1 MIRLLLVDDHEVV
14 RAGLRALLRKSS
26 DLEIVGEVATMA
38 DAIAAAARL
47 VPDVVLMDLRLPDGS
62 GIDACREILSDVAG
76 VRVLILTSYPDE
88 QAVLS
93 TIMAGASGYLL
104 KDIGHEALV
113 RAIRDAA
120 AGRPILDSAIT
131 QRVARRVQKVGELSA
146 QEQRILALVVE
157 GKTNKEIGA
166 ALGLSDKTVKNYLS
180 NAFQKL
186 NVTRRSQAAA
196 LFVRG
201 RAEPSD

>member
-14 RAGLRALLRKSS
+14 RAGLRALLRKSG

-62 GIDACREILSDVAG
+62 GIDACREILSEVAG
-76 VRVLILTSYPDE
+76 VRVLILTSYPGE

-113 RAIRDAA
+113 RAIRDTA
-120 AGRPILDSAIT
+120 AGRPILDSAIAR
-131 QRVARRVQKVGELSA
+131 RVARRMQKVGELSA
-146 QEQRILALVVE
+146 QEQRILARVVE

-201 RAEPSD
+201 RTESSD